1 MNFKLAAVSF
11 IFRGSG
17 RGFSLSCCPRNKRV
31 TILDHVDEDYQNRRP
46 VVFDHQRRRG
56 GQTNG
61 ETVFPR
67 L

>member
-1 MNFKLAAVSF
+1 MQKVCHYFVLH
-11 IFRGSG
+11 
-17 RGFSLSCCPRNKRV
+17 
-31 TILDHVDEDYQNRRP
+31 HVDEDNQNRRP

-56 GQTNG
+56 GQTSG